1 MSLTCRA
8 CVAAAPKP
16 GRWASVLTLSL
27 GLALAA
33 CSPPQPLSEQE
44 LVDSASS
51 QFESRSFS
59 VAVLNYQE
67 LLEQFP
73 FSDHAQ
79 TARLKIA
86 HAYYLAGKYE
96 NAIAA
101 FNDFERLHPT
111 SRDLPF
117 VEYTVAMCHF
127 DQSLKADRDSSS
139 TQRALRHFERLLARY
154 PNSVYGRL
162 ATYRI
167 AQSKERLARHELNV
181 ADFYRES
188 GRNEAA
194 QARYR
199 FIIEHYPDTRTALK
213 VAGRLGKS

>member
-1 MSLTCRA
+1 MSRTCRVCA
-8 CVAAAPKP
+8 TATPTP
-16 GRWASVLTLSL
+16 GRWLSVLTLSL
-27 GLALAA
+27 VLAA

-44 LVDSASS
+44 LVDTAGS
-51 QFESRSFS
+51 QFENRSFS

-96 NAIAA
+96 SAIAA

-154 PNSVYGRL
+154 PDSVYGRL

-167 AQSKERLARHELNV
+167 AQSKERLAKHELNV

-188 GRNEAA
+188 GRDEAA

-213 VAGRLGKS
+213 VARRLGKS